1 MERGWLAI
9 LKGDNSLLHQQVDQH
24 EAAIVW
30 FLNHKLSLLNR
41 EYDNVKVGEEERI
54 RKQRQLKAIALG
66 SVRPTQHSTI
76 GHQAV
81 PIMEEAQFQEKYHV
95 SDSQMQEL
103 MAENDSLLREYTEM
117 QSTLTTTQTSLR
129 EISRL
134 QITLQEQLVYQ
145 ATQIDRLFDDSMTT
159 TETVRK
165 ANVQLGQAAGT
176 MSRSVR
182 FFAVFVF
189 FAAFFLL
196 LLHFLAD

>member
-1 MERGWLAI
+1 M
-9 LKGDNSLLHQQVDQH
+9 
-24 EAAIVW
+24 
-30 FLNHKLSLLNR
+30 LNQ
-41 EYDNVKVGEEERI
+41 EYENAKDEEEQRA
-54 RKQRQLKAIALG
+54 RKHRQLKAIGVG
-66 SVRPTQHSTI
+66 SVKSIPLSST
-76 GHQAV
+76 
-81 PIMEEAQFQEKYHV
+81 FQETTNTVLPITTEELKERYKV
-95 SDSQMQEL
+95 SDQQMQEL
-103 MAENDSLLREYTEM
+103 VTENDNLLREYTEM
-117 QSTLTTTQTSLR
+117 QSALVTTQTSIQ

-165 ANVQLGQAAGT
+165 ANVQLSHAASH

-182 FFAVFVF
+182 FFIITVL